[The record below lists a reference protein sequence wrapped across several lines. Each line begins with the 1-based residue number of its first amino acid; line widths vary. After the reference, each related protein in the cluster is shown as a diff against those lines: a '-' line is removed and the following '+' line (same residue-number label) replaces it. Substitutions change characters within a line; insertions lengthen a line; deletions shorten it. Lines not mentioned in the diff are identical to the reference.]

1 MTISENKK
9 LVLLELIN
17 KTENELSQFVHN
29 IENDTTVPD
38 DAWKEIDHN
47 AGELYHLLMQIR
59 EEIIFS

>member
-9 LVLLELIN
+9 LVLLDLI
-17 KTENELSQFVHN
+17 KQTENQLSAFIHN

-38 DAWKEIDHN
+38 DAWKAIDHN
-47 AGELYHLLMQIR
+47 AGELYHLLNQLS